1 MDVRTL
7 IRDERGTQFL
17 ENGMWI
23 ALVVLGLTGA
33 GLSLAKTI
41 DGKYGEMEQK
51 IQILNVPQP

>member
-1 MDVRTL
+1 MLTEF
-7 IRDERGTQFL
+7 IRDERGAQFL

-23 ALVVLGLTGA
+23 ALVVLGLAGA

-51 IQILNVPQP
+51 IQVLNIPQP